1 MLLRHR
7 ANAGAGAQPCRGVNE
22 GVNMLKENFNELQ
35 LFLVVA
41 RERSFTKAAA
51 KLGVSQSA
59 ISHAM
64 KALEERLNLRLLT
77 RTTRSVA
84 PTDIGERLIR
94 CLEPRLADL
103 EHELETLIQLNGSA
117 SGNLRLS
124 AGEHAARRLLWP
136 KLKPF
141 LQQYPQIN
149 VELVVD
155 NGFVDIVEGRFDAG
169 IRLGESV
176 DKDMVAVR
184 IGPDMRMAIV
194 GSPEYFAA
202 KGMPATP
209 HDLQHH
215 NCINMRLPTAGGLY
229 HWEFEKE
236 GKPLRVRVEGQL
248 TFNLLTERIDAALSG
263 LGIACVPED
272 MIEPL
277 VKSGELV
284 QILETWCPSF
294 PGYYLYYPSRRQHPP
309 AFALLIDALR
319 CSA

>member
-1 MLLRHR
+1 
-7 ANAGAGAQPCRGVNE
+7 
-22 GVNMLKENFNELQ
+22 MLKEIFNELQ

-64 KALEERLNLRLLT
+64 KGLEERLNIRLLT

-84 PTDIGERLIR
+84 PTEIGERLIN

-103 EHELETLIQLNGSA
+103 EHELESLIQLNGTA
-117 SGNLRLS
+117 TGNIRLS
-124 AGEHAARRLLWP
+124 AGEHAARSLIWP

-141 LQQYPQIN
+141 LREYPEIN

-176 DKDMVAVR
+176 NKDMVAVR
-184 IGPDMRMAIV
+184 VGPDMRMAIV
-194 GSPEYFAA
+194 GSPDYFTAN
-202 KGMPATP
+202 GTPQTP
-209 HDLQHH
+209 HDLQNHK
-215 NCINMRLPTAGGLY
+215 CINMRLPTAGGLF

-236 GKPLRVRVEGQL
+236 GKPFRVRVEGQL
-248 TFNLLTERIDAALSG
+248 TFNLLSERIDAAISG
-263 LGIACVPED
+263 FGIACVPED
-272 MIEPL
+272 VIEPF
-277 VKSGELV
+277 VKSGELIQV
-284 QILETWCPSF
+284 LKIWCPSF

-319 CSA
+319 C